1 VSRAVRA
8 IFSLTIGGG
17 VAACAT
23 AVALVLQGPRPAWWL
38 VLALTAAATV
48 GEMATV
54 GGDLDDGEQAF
65 SFATT
70 AHLAAAIVLLPGWA
84 AITAC
89 IGTAIG
95 EVIQRARPL
104 YAALNTSAAAFCT
117 LVASLVFHAIHDGH
131 PLGVDTYF
139 AVGTALAVYIPL
151 NLIPPGLTTTLMSGQ
166 ALRPLAWLPPA
177 DFLAFVMEA
186 CLAATIALVIT
197 SAPAFLLFLMPLL
210 VAVFLSLKRSRVI
223 EREAGQTL
231 RALVAIIDA
240 KDPSTSA
247 HSERVGD
254 LALRLGEAIGLGK
267 RHVRELR
274 WAGRLHDIGKI
285 AVDDA
290 ILQKHTPLTA
300 EEWEMMRRHPAVA
313 AELLSALSFT
323 REVTP
328 AVRYHHERADGDG
341 YYRIPPDEIPLE
353 ASIVAIVDAFDA
365 MTSNRP
371 YRAAMSFD
379 DALGRIEAEAGRQFD
394 AELAEAFVA
403 MMQGR
408 RVTAMSAR
416 DDGWRANLIGRL
428 REIRRAQAT
437 SPHGEA
443 GVADAPPAPAR

>member
-1 VSRAVRA
+1 MNRAVRA
-8 IFSLTIGGG
+8 IFGLTIGGG
-17 VAACAT
+17 AAACII
-23 AVALVLQGPRPAWWL
+23 AVVLVLHSRQPTWWL
-38 VLALTAAATV
+38 VLALTATAAV

-89 IGTAIG
+89 VGTAIG
-95 EVIQRARPL
+95 EITQRARPL

-117 LVASLVFHAIHDGH
+117 LAASLVFHAIHDGH
-131 PLGVDTYF
+131 PLGVDTYL
-139 AVGTALAVYIPL
+139 AVGAALAVYIPL
-151 NLIPPGLTTTLMSGQ
+151 NLIPPGLTTTLMSGHT
-166 ALRPLAWLPPA
+166 LRPLAWLPPA

-210 VAVFLSLKRSRVI
+210 VAVFLSLKRSRLI

-240 KDPSTSA
+240 KDPSTAA

-254 LALRLGEAIGLGK
+254 LASRFGEAIGLGK

-290 ILQKHTPLTA
+290 ILQKHAPLTG
-300 EEWEMMRRHPAVA
+300 EEWDMMRRHPAVA

-341 YYRIPPDEIPLE
+341 YYRVPPDEIPLE

-408 RVTAMSAR
+408 RVNAMTAE
-416 DDGWRANLIGRL
+416 DDGWRATLIGRL

-437 SPHGEA
+437 SPHGEV
-443 GVADAPPAPAR
+443 GVPDVPPAPAR